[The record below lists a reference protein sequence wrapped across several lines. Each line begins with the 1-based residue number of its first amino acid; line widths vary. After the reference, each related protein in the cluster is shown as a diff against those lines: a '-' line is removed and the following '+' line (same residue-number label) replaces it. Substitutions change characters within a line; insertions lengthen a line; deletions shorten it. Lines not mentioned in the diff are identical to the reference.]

1 MDVKQNLRNVDS
13 WLRGLF
19 IVIFAIIFYFL
30 IGIILLL
37 VIFQFLTTVIT
48 GRLNN
53 QLEKFSGVLTDY
65 ALQILQFVTY
75 QSDLK
80 PFPFSPFPDAEDNVQ
95 TPPDEA
101 GTIVKETPVDPDAD
115 TETAAEQRKQD
126 NQD

>member
-48 GRLNN
+48 GKLNN

-80 PFPFSPFPDAEDNVQ
+80 PFPFSPFPDEEDNAQ
-95 TPPDEA
+95 PSPDEA
-101 GTIVKETPVDPDAD
+101 ETVVKEMPVDPDAD
-115 TETAAEQRKQD
+115 TETPAEQTKQD